1 MATTTLSVRIPKDLA
16 HKLSLLSKATQRTK
30 SFCAVEA
37 IQEYLAKE
45 AWQIQAI
52 EDGLDDLANNRL
64 LNHSKVKEW
73 VESWDTRSEKRP
85 PKCK

>member
-1 MATTTLSVRIPKDLA
+1 METSTLSIRIPEELA

-37 IQEYLAKE
+37 IKEYVTKE
-45 AWQIQAI
+45 SWQIQAI
-52 EDGLDDLANNRL
+52 EDGLEDLEKNRL
-64 LNHSKVKEW
+64 VNHTKVKGW
-73 VESWDTRSEKRP
+73 VESWDTPSEKSA